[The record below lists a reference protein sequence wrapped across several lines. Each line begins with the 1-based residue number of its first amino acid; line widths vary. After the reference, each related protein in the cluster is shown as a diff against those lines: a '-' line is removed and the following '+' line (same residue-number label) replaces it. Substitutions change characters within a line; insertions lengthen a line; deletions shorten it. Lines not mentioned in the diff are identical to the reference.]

1 MPEVSS
7 RMSGRWNRLSSFT
20 RLLAYAVAAVLV
32 FGMAAVIG
40 VVAALMVSGNASS
53 PTGEKVRPES
63 SSPAGEHNKPAQPEQ
78 AETELSRQQYSDA
91 KRGQATSQDR
101 QTTYV
106 DEVGE
111 IQAGSVDVFLDS
123 HEKLLRYDTL
133 TSGDVEKLQA
143 DQAALKK
150 YAGQA
155 GALSAPQK
163 YKEHQDVFRA
173 AIDELHQAAQLAY
186 VLAADPISAAQADFD
201 HYDHLVNEAAA
212 DLQRANEILGKDYK
226 TIEEVKEVSTSQ

>member
-53 PTGEKVRPES
+53 PTGEKVRPEN

-78 AETELSRQQYSDA
+78 AETELTRQQYADT
-91 KRGQATSQDR
+91 KRGQATPQDR

-123 HEKLLRYDTL
+123 HEMLLRYDTL

-163 YKEHQDVFRA
+163 YKEHKDVFRS

-226 TIEEVKEVSTSQ
+226 TIEEVKGVSTSQ